1 MKQIVFLLLLLPA
14 TLAAQQPD
22 RDPAGLGRYAQANV
36 ELTKN
41 PAVVFMGNSLTD
53 GWDDTH
59 AAFFTD
65 NNYACRGISG
75 QVSAQMLSRFHADVL
90 ALHPQA
96 VVILAGTNDI
106 AQNSGYASI
115 EQVVENIA
123 SMAKLAAAAGIRP
136 ILCSVLPV
144 GSFSWRPEVKDV
156 PQKIRELNTQL
167 RNYAKKHGF
176 TWVEYYEPLAADD
189 GSMRAE
195 YTSDGVHLNAAGY
208 AVMERVI
215 TPVLVQYAQ

>member
-1 MKQIVFLLLLLPA
+1 MKQIVFFLLLLPA
-14 TLAAQQPD
+14 ILAAQQQNGD
-22 RDPAGLGRYAQANV
+22 RAGLGRYAQANA
-36 ELTKN
+36 ELMKN

-115 EQVVENIA
+115 EQVVENVA
-123 SMAKLAAAAGIRP
+123 SMAELAEAAGIRP
-136 ILCSVLPV
+136 ILCSVLPA
-144 GSFSWRPEVKDV
+144 GSFSWRPAVKDV
-156 PQKIRELNTQL
+156 PQKIRELNTLL
-167 RNYAKKHGF
+167 RNYAKKHGL

-195 YTSDGVHLNAAGY
+195 YTSDGVHLNVAGY

-215 TPVLVQYAQ
+215 APVLAQYAK

>member
-1 MKQIVFLLLLLPA
+1 MKQIVFFLLLLPA
-14 TLAAQQPD
+14 ALAAQQQNSD
-22 RDPAGLGRYAQANV
+22 RAGLGRYAQANA

-90 ALHPQA
+90 ALRPQA

-106 AQNSGYASI
+106 AQNNGYVSI
-115 EQVVENIA
+115 EQVVENVA
-123 SMAKLAAAAGIRP
+123 SMAEAAKAAGIRP
-136 ILCSVLPV
+136 ILCSVLPA
-144 GSFSWRPEVKDV
+144 GRFSWRPEVKDV
-156 PQKIRELNTQL
+156 PQKIRDLNTQL
-167 RNYAKKHGF
+167 KRYADANGL

-215 TPVLVQYAQ
+215 APVLVQHTQ